1 MISIEQAVNAIVE
14 QINKFPN
21 LLPTSNVRLEGVE
34 FDGVQ
39 WRATLSME
47 EDQTTGARH
56 YKTFIV
62 DGDSG
67 QVKSMHISPPMT

>member
-1 MISIEQAVNAIVE
+1 MISVQQAVETIIEQV
-14 QINKFPN
+14 NKFPN
-21 LLPTSNVRLEGVE
+21 LLPVSNLRLEAFE

-39 WRATLSME
+39 WRITLSMGE
-47 EDQTTGARH
+47 GENTGARH

-67 QVKSMHISPPMT
+67 QIKSMQTAPPMS

>member
-1 MISIEQAVNAIVE
+1 MISIQQAVDAIVE

-21 LLPTSNVRLEGVE
+21 LLATSNVRLEGFE
-34 FDGVQ
+34 FDGAQ
-39 WRATLSME
+39 WQVTLSME
-47 EDQTTGARH
+47 EGRTTGTRH

-67 QVKSMHISPPMT
+67 QIKSMQISPPMS

>member
-1 MISIEQAVNAIVE
+1 MISIQQAVDAILE

-21 LLPTSNVRLEGVE
+21 LLPTSNVRLEGFE

-39 WRATLSME
+39 WRVTLSMGE
-47 EDQTTGARH
+47 GQTTGARH

-67 QVKSMHISPPMT
+67 QIKSMHISAPMS

>member
-1 MISIEQAVNAIVE
+1 MISVQQAVDAIVE
-14 QINKFPN
+14 QVNKFPN
-21 LLPTSNVRLEGVE
+21 LLPISNMRLEGFE

-39 WRATLSME
+39 WRVTLSME
-47 EDQTTGARH
+47 DDQTTGARH

-67 QVKSMHISPPMT
+67 QIKSMHISPPMS